1 MKKPLLYALHAG
13 GAYDRLDYV
22 VEDGVVFTRVDN
34 GGQEVVVKAA
44 VATPL
49 DRTKVLRA
57 WCRWL
62 DDEAWGGFG
71 PRTISVGFSVTD
83 KITGD
88 LIEQGETHAP
98 GLTPSGTDTVEVRV
112 GRDASGSYLDGNVRM
127 IDSKRNPITGLECLW
142 KR

>member
-49 DRTKVLRA
+49 DRRK
-57 WCRWL
+57 
-62 DDEAWGGFG
+62 
-71 PRTISVGFSVTD
+71 SVV
-83 KITGD
+83 
-88 LIEQGETHAP
+88 
-98 GLTPSGTDTVEVRV
+98 
-112 GRDASGSYLDGNVRM
+112 
-127 IDSKRNPITGLECLW
+127 
-142 KR
+142 